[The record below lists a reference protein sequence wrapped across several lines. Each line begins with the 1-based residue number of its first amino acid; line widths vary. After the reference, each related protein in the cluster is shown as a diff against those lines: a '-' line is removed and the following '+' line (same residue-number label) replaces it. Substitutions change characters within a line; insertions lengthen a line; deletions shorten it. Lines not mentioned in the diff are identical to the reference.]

1 MTDQLSRKLEFL
13 HANGFPA
20 GTYRQLFHNFED
32 FDVHFVESLGQFERG
47 LPQDWES
54 IADQVLS
61 QVSSHQPSVGVG
73 HSFGAVVLLYAAEQ
87 RPEAFTDIILLDPPL
102 FSLYKRASLW
112 LLKKFGKMDRV
123 TPARTVLGRRET
135 FSSHLE
141 AFDQLRKRSFFRK
154 FSDKVLTDYV
164 SKGFIAQ
171 VDCVK
176 LRIPKE
182 LEYHIFQTIPLHFS
196 KSWKGLKGHLV
207 FASDK
212 GVLQQSDC
220 NELRRTL
227 PGFQQTAFN
236 GGHMFPLEQ
245 PEQTA
250 EMIRK
255 LINSRN

>member
-1 MTDQLSRKLEFL
+1 MTDQPRRKLEFL

-20 GTYRQLFHNFED
+20 GSYRQLFQNFED
-32 FDVHFVESLGQFERG
+32 FDVHFVESLGQFEGG

-61 QVSSHQPSVGVG
+61 QMNFHQPSVGVG
-73 HSFGAVVLLYAAEQ
+73 HSLGAVVLLYAAAQ

-102 FSLYKRASLW
+102 FSWCKRASLW

-123 TPARTVLGRRET
+123 TPAHTVLRRRET
-135 FSSHLE
+135 FSSHQE

-154 FSDKVLTDYV
+154 FSDEVLTDYV
-164 SKGFIAQ
+164 AKGFIAQ

-207 FASDK
+207 FASHK
-212 GVLQQSDC
+212 GILQQSDR
-220 NELRRTL
+220 NELRRAL
-227 PGFQQTAFN
+227 PGFQQTALN

-245 PEQTA
+245 PEKTA
-250 EMIRK
+250 EMIRT

>member
-1 MTDQLSRKLEFL
+1 MTDQPLRKLEFL

-20 GTYRQLFHNFED
+20 SSYRRLFQNFED

-54 IADQVLS
+54 IADQVLT
-61 QVSSHQPSVGVG
+61 QMNSHQPSVGVG
-73 HSFGAVVLLYAAEQ
+73 HSLGAVVLLYAAEQ
-87 RPEAFTDIILLDPPL
+87 RPEAFTNIILLDPPL
-102 FSLYKRASLW
+102 FSFSKRASLW

-123 TPARTVLGRRET
+123 TPARTTLRRREA

-154 FSDKVLTDYV
+154 FSDEVLSDYV
-164 SKGFIAQ
+164 SNGFIEQA
-171 VDCVK
+171 DGVK
-176 LRIPKE
+176 LRIPKD
-182 LEYHIFQTIPLHFS
+182 LEYHLFQTIPLHFS

-212 GVLQQSDC
+212 GVLQQSDR
-220 NELRRTL
+220 NELRRSL
-227 PGFQQTAFN
+227 PGFQHTTVS

-245 PEQTA
+245 PEKTA
-250 EMIRK
+250 EIIKK